1 MGTVGVRIVND
12 TGKVVKRADIGMVV
26 IRIVNDTARLV

>member
-12 TGKVVKRADIGMVV
+12 TGKVVKRADNGMVV